1 MRVKESASEA
11 ASGFLPVKVDLILS
25 NQPREARCGVEEIPR
40 LAVRRWSARRE
51 AMVSVSAS
59 PVSRRRR
66 GRVGGL
72 LRVYCGARAAEGNDG
87 KHTPTVMVGFLESV
101 VRAFLA
107 AQLMLEMFC
116 SL

>member
-51 AMVSVSAS
+51 AMVFVSAS

-72 LRVYCGARAAEGNDG
+72 LRVYCGARAAEEEENDG

-101 VRAFLA
+101 INSEGFWRPN
-107 AQLMLEMFC
+107 
-116 SL
+116 